1 MTDGVL
7 DRLDPEQRRAVTLPP
22 GHALVL
28 AGAGSGKTRVLTH
41 RIAWLIEREGI
52 DPGAILAVTF
62 TNKAAREMR
71 ERLARLVA
79 PAAVDGQRGVWL
91 GTFHS
96 IAHRLLRRHAAEAGL
111 PTAFQILDAADQLAL
126 VKRLLKRLAVPEAM
140 VAPRELVGFINAHK
154 ERGERPAEIAPQGAR
169 GQLFLTLW
177 QEYEATCAREG
188 VVDFAE
194 LLMRAL
200 ELLRRNE
207 TLRAHYR
214 QRFRHVLVDEFQDT
228 NPLQYRWLQ
237 QLACDVATGEVGA
250 WLFCVGDDDQSI
262 YGFRGAM
269 SALLARFQ
277 QEYQAE
283 LVRLERNYRS
293 AGNILAAANAIIANN
308 ASRLG
313 KTLVTDRGEGEPI
326 RTFEAIDEGQEA
338 QFVVDEIGALLRDGW
353 SADEIAVLY
362 RTNAMSRVFEHHL
375 LAAGIPYRVY
385 GGVRFF
391 DRAEI
396 KHAIAYLRLL
406 VLPDD
411 TNALLRVINV
421 PARGIGAK
429 TVEQLLAATEREGHW
444 ALAAK
449 RLSGR
454 GGAAVRRFAA
464 LIDELRDATAT
475 LPLPDAIALVI
486 EKSGLQALFA
496 EEATRDRAARE
507 ERLENLAALIDAG
520 HEFVTEMAREGI
532 TATGHEMLTLFLQ
545 HAALESGELQA
556 EGHERAVRLMT
567 VHAAKGLE
575 FGAVFLVGLEDGVF
589 PHENALPNFGDEGAG
604 LEEERRLMY
613 VAVTRAKERLYLSW
627 AASRFWHGASRYR
640 PVSRFVTEIPE
651 TLLLPLSG
659 RKPRAPGWDAESSAA
674 LSPPSAHTS
683 GDRPGS
689 SWQPGQAVRHP
700 KFGEGVILQ
709 VEGSGVHQQATVRF
723 GPSVGVKRLLLSVA
737 KLEAL

>member
-1 MTDGVL
+1 
-7 DRLDPEQRRAVTLPP
+7 
-22 GHALVL
+22 
-28 AGAGSGKTRVLTH
+28 
-41 RIAWLIEREGI
+41 
-52 DPGAILAVTF
+52 
-62 TNKAAREMR
+62 
-71 ERLARLVA
+71 
-79 PAAVDGQRGVWL
+79 
-91 GTFHS
+91 
-96 IAHRLLRRHAAEAGL
+96 
-111 PTAFQILDAADQLAL
+111 
-126 VKRLLKRLAVPEAM
+126 
-140 VAPRELVGFINAHK
+140 
-154 ERGERPAEIAPQGAR
+154 
-169 GQLFLTLW
+169 
-177 QEYEATCAREG
+177 
-188 VVDFAE
+188 
-194 LLMRAL
+194 
-200 ELLRRNE
+200 
-207 TLRAHYR
+207 
-214 QRFRHVLVDEFQDT
+214 
-228 NPLQYRWLQ
+228 
-237 QLACDVATGEVGA
+237 
-250 WLFCVGDDDQSI
+250 
-262 YGFRGAM
+262 
-269 SALLARFQ
+269 
-277 QEYQAE
+277 
-283 LVRLERNYRS
+283 
-293 AGNILAAANAIIANN
+293 
-308 ASRLG
+308 
-313 KTLVTDRGEGEPI
+313 
-326 RTFEAIDEGQEA
+326 
-338 QFVVDEIGALLRDGW
+338 
-353 SADEIAVLY
+353 VLY

-429 TVEQLLAATEREGHW
+429 TVEQLLAAAESEGHW
-444 ALAAK
+444 EAAANK
-449 RLSGR
+449 LGGR
-454 GGAAVRRFAA
+454 GGAAVQRFAA

-507 ERLENLAALIDAG
+507 ERLENLAALVDAG

-545 HAALESGELQA
+545 HAALESGEMQA
-556 EGHERAVRLMT
+556 GSHERAVRLMT

-589 PHENALPNFGDEGAG
+589 PHENALPNFGGDGAG

-674 LSPPSAHTS
+674 SSPPSAHTS